1 MTVEVDVRMT
11 TPVSCRESPP
21 AALECDMR
29 APTARRSQSGDRV
42 HNSLTGCSGTAP
54 DLEESR
60 RCALMPLRHMQMLGQ
75 VPPLDPAQGRQWIPN
90 YDQIISA
97 LNGLTLAGLLF
108 AAGVVVI
115 GGATWALAANRAHT
129 QGVTWGRFMVI
140 GGFVGAVVIGAASA
154 IVNAGFRLGS

>member
-1 MTVEVDVRMT
+1 MPAV
-11 TPVSCRESPP
+11 PVQVL
-21 AALECDMR
+21 A
-29 APTARRSQSGDRV
+29 
-42 HNSLTGCSGTAP
+42 
-54 DLEESR
+54 
-60 RCALMPLRHMQMLGQ
+60 Q
-75 VPPLDPAQGRQWIPN
+75 VPPLDPSKGQQWIPN
-90 YDQIISA
+90 YNQIISA

-140 GGFVGAVVIGAASA
+140 GGFVGAVVIGAAVA

>member
-1 MTVEVDVRMT
+1 
-11 TPVSCRESPP
+11 
-21 AALECDMR
+21 
-29 APTARRSQSGDRV
+29 
-42 HNSLTGCSGTAP
+42 
-54 DLEESR
+54 
-60 RCALMPLRHMQMLGQ
+60 MPGLRPWGLLAQV
-75 VPPLDPAQGRQWIPN
+75 VPPLDPSEGRQWIPN

-97 LNGLTLAGLLF
+97 LNGLTLGGLLF
-108 AAGVVVI
+108 AAGLVV

>member
-1 MTVEVDVRMT
+1 
-11 TPVSCRESPP
+11 
-21 AALECDMR
+21 
-29 APTARRSQSGDRV
+29 
-42 HNSLTGCSGTAP
+42 
-54 DLEESR
+54 
-60 RCALMPLRHMQMLGQ
+60 MPLRHIQMLGQ

>member
-1 MTVEVDVRMT
+1 
-11 TPVSCRESPP
+11 
-21 AALECDMR
+21 
-29 APTARRSQSGDRV
+29 
-42 HNSLTGCSGTAP
+42 
-54 DLEESR
+54 
-60 RCALMPLRHMQMLGQ
+60 MPLGKARALAA
-75 VPPLDPAQGRQWIPN
+75 VPPLNPADGRQWIPN
-90 YDQIISA
+90 YEQIISA

-140 GGFVGAVVIGAASA
+140 GGFVGAVVMGAASA

>member
-1 MTVEVDVRMT
+1 
-11 TPVSCRESPP
+11 
-21 AALECDMR
+21 
-29 APTARRSQSGDRV
+29 
-42 HNSLTGCSGTAP
+42 
-54 DLEESR
+54 
-60 RCALMPLRHMQMLGQ
+60 MQVLAQ
-75 VPPLDPAQGRQWIPN
+75 VPPLNPNDGARWIPN

-140 GGFVGAVVIGAASA
+140 GGFVGAIVIGAAVA

>member
-1 MTVEVDVRMT
+1 MLVGVV
-11 TPVSCRESPP
+11 
-21 AALECDMR
+21 AA
-29 APTARRSQSGDRV
+29 
-42 HNSLTGCSGTAP
+42 
-54 DLEESR
+54 
-60 RCALMPLRHMQMLGQ
+60 
-75 VPPLDPAQGRQWIPN
+75 VPPMDPADGRQWIPN
-90 YDQIISA
+90 YEQIISA

-140 GGFVGAVVIGAASA
+140 GGFVGAVVMGAASA

>member
-1 MTVEVDVRMT
+1 M
-11 TPVSCRESPP
+11 P
-21 AALECDMR
+21 LW
-29 APTARRSQSGDRV
+29 TARV
-42 HNSLTGCSGTAP
+42 LA
-54 DLEESR
+54 
-60 RCALMPLRHMQMLGQ
+60 Q
-75 VPPLDPAQGRQWIPN
+75 VPPLNPGEGRRWIPN
-90 YDQIISA
+90 YEQIISA

-129 QGVTWGRFMVI
+129 QGVTWGRLMVI